1 VSYLLYIDSQLCEL
15 PANFSIAQ
23 TKQVNDIS
31 NLTTRN
37 TNFTQAV
44 RLRRTAKNTRI
55 IQNAGLVGNDSNLPY
70 ERVDAELIDTDTGL
84 HLIYKGW
91 AVLTETTAIEYIL
104 TLYDGSIDFFRAI
117 ENITITECG
126 ISDLNHIKSLANII
140 ETWTDLTKPY
150 RYIIADYNGNNI
162 FDGKL
167 NIDYQVPSASTL
179 YLWNRIFDYIGFTYS
194 GSVFS
199 HEKFVDLWLTFP
211 KPTGELEPN
220 KVLINNQTSSD
231 QQYTS
236 FTVFGSTVF
245 EQTAFNSDVFRENF
259 TNTRAELTNTG
270 QWTTVT
276 APVPHA
282 IPVRSFIRIL
292 ETGVYAFDMT
302 LSGAFSFTLTVKNAL
317 DEIVILEQP
326 FTTGV
331 IFNANAGDKVFVSC
345 SNIPPIGLENIEIDF
360 SYIDGFAVNFEEIF
374 IDFKVSDFVR
384 EILVRFGLT
393 PFKDKFTNNVE
404 FLTLEERLQSA
415 TVDNWKSKFSRKL
428 SEKYTF
434 GNYAKRNILKY
445 KYNDDGEKHNNGS
458 FTIQN
463 QNLAEELTLFQSQ
476 IYSPDA
482 KRTLLLAEQTNVY
495 KIWEKEIKDDETV
508 EYKDLEGRFYFQ
520 RSERKN
526 FSIDLISELTSDEA
540 TNGFYYRESYF
551 RLSFNEIVQ
560 DWYKPIGAIFNK
572 AKMITIDAYLT
583 VKDIAELDLRK
594 LIYIPQ
600 LTSYYFINKVPNF
613 VKNKLT
619 KVELIEVDYLT
630 EIEVDIPI
638 ITQPTIEIT
647 DAVLD
652 DCEITLTID
661 TDLVQPTLVDI
672 IPFTFQANTVGGFG
686 WNEYIVSP
694 PITGTLSGNTVTFSV
709 SQLPANGLGYRFMV
723 RKIVFFNDP
732 ALSNLTDPI
741 ILDGSC
747 FVAFPD
753 NGTEITIT
761 DVQTLFISGF
771 NRTIRVF
778 YTSDFVGNWDFT
790 LFVYQFVV
798 SYSITVNATAPN
810 GFVDINI
817 QQGNTFDSNVRIDSG
832 SISSNIFIY
841 EP

>member
-1 VSYLLYIDSQLCEL
+1 MSYLLYIDSQLCEL

-44 RLRRTAKNTRI
+44 KLRRTAKNTRI
-55 IQNAGLVGNDSNLPY
+55 IENAGLVGNDSNLPY

-167 NIDYQVPSASTL
+167 NIDYQVPSASAL

-211 KPTGELEPN
+211 KPTGEVEPN

-245 EQTAFNSDVFRENF
+245 EQTAFNSDIFRENF
-259 TNTRAELTNTG
+259 TNVRAELTNTG

-302 LSGAFSFTLTVKNAL
+302 LSGAFSFTLTVKNTL

-326 FTTGV
+326 FTTSV

-345 SNIPPIGLENIEIDF
+345 SNIPPISLENIEINF

-415 TVDNWKSKFSRKL
+415 TVDNWESKFSRKL

-463 QNLAEELTLFQSQ
+463 QNLAEELTLFQSL
-476 IYSPDA
+476 IYSPDSQ
-482 KRTLLLAEQTNVY
+482 KTTLLGQQINVY
-495 KIWEKEIKDDETV
+495 KIWEKEIKDDETI
-508 EYKDLEGRFYFQ
+508 EYKDLQGRFYFQ

-526 FSIDLISELTSDEA
+526 LSIDLISELTNDEA

-560 DWYKPIGAIFNK
+560 DWYRPIGAIFNK

-600 LTSYYFINKVPNF
+600 LASYYFINKVPNF
-613 VKNKLT
+613 IKNILT

-630 EIEVDIPI
+630 EIEAEIPI
-638 ITQPTIEIT
+638 ITQPTITINT
-647 DAVLD
+647 LTLN
-652 DCEITLTID
+652 DCEITLDVT
-661 TDLVQPTLVDI
+661 TDLIQPTEVQI
-672 IPFTFQANTVGGFG
+672 VPFTLQSDGIGGFG
-686 WNEYIVSP
+686 WSEIFITP
-694 PITGTLSGNTVTFSV
+694 PILATLTGNSVTFNI
-709 SQLPANGLGYRFMV
+709 SQLEYLLLGYKFMI
-723 RKIVFFNDP
+723 RKNIAFNEP
-732 ALSNLTDPI
+732 VVSNLSEI
-741 ILDGSC
+741 IVLDGSC
-747 FVAFPD
+747 FVAFPS
-753 NGTEITIT
+753 NGTEVTIT
-761 DVQTLFISGF
+761 NVETLSISGF

-778 YTSDFVGNWDFT
+778 YESDFVGNWEFI
-790 LFVYQFVV
+790 LYVYQFGV
-798 SYSITVNATAPN
+798 SYQVNGFATTPN
-810 GFVDINI
+810 GFKDINI
-817 QQGNTFDSNVRIDSG
+817 QQGNTFASNVRIDAG
-832 SISSNIFIY
+832 SISSNVYSY